1 MTGKVKTLHSTSVC
15 MLSHFCNACMTLC
28 TMQLFACLRHL
39 ELKQLGK
46 KLFFTKGTIIYS
58 AIFWRSVYAAT
69 LKVVN
74 EITTVR
80 TATIH
85 LQNDIIANP
94 TINYRPCS
102 EPSPNTKQ
110 FQSPVVH
117 IVNLTADTLYCYSI
131 TNNVGSCNG
140 MFNTTANT
148 SSPSAMPPPTT
159 GILQFVYLWLACY
172 STVVCSIH
180 TL

>member
-1 MTGKVKTLHSTSVC
+1 
-15 MLSHFCNACMTLC
+15 
-28 TMQLFACLRHL
+28 MQLFVCLRCL
-39 ELKQLGK
+39 ELKQLAK
-46 KLFFTKGTIIYS
+46 KLFFTEGTIMYS
-58 AIFWRSVYAAT
+58 AIFLIFFHSVYAAP

-85 LQNDIIANP
+85 LQNDITANL

-102 EPSPNTKQ
+102 GPSPNTKQ

-117 IVNLTADTLYCYSI
+117 LVDLTADTLYCYSI

-140 MFNTTANT
+140 MFSTTADT
-148 SSPSAMPPPTT
+148 SSPPTMPPPTT
-159 GILQFVYLWLACY
+159 GILQFVYFMVSMLKY
-172 STVVCSIH
+172 SGM
-180 TL
+180 